1 MNRSVPAAAPT
12 LVLVLAV
19 AAVLVLAG
27 CAAPIADSSPTPN
40 AGTGDGESADAGL
53 DVRTG
58 SLPIDGNET
67 LDRTAAMLGVPIDP
81 PVVHVDDSSAGG
93 ASGVRDPS
101 SFDALVGMPFPDG
114 NDVSDELT
122 VGGAASPFAA
132 VYVAPADDS
141 SAAEIEQVLAHEL
154 VHVAQFQHRA
164 PQEVRA
170 GIPEAHRTTR
180 DAELVVTSM
189 TEGGAVYGS
198 SAYTERYDL
207 PIDPES
213 EILERL
219 YPDASVGTKLV
230 WGPYHYGA
238 QYIDSVATDPESHW
252 AVYEEPPATMRQ
264 VLHGE
269 SGDGTGTGTGAL
281 EPFEA
286 TLASDAG
293 GDTGDWN
300 RAGSETMGEFVVR
313 LVLETELTAET
324 SADAASGWVYDR
336 QLRVANADESLDGH
350 AWSVRFED
358 AANASTYAS
367 ALTSYLD
374 ARADSSERAGNASTT
389 TTSSGVVNAT
399 WYTDDYAF
407 AVAAP
412 DERTVTLLGGPEAFV
427 EAASVDV
434 TADADV
440 SLSVSDAREETAT
453 ATVRSVAAP
462 DLDPGPD
469 PVVGAIAAQ
478 TPTNGMPA
486 PERGSR

>member
-1 MNRSVPAAAPT
+1 MNRPVPAAAPT
-12 LVLVLAV
+12 LVLAV

-27 CAAPIADSSPTPN
+27 CAAPVADSSPPQN
-40 AGTGDGESADAGL
+40 VGDGESADTGL
-53 DVRTG
+53 EVRTG

-114 NDVSDELT
+114 NDVGGELT

-132 VYVAPADDS
+132 VYVTPTDES
-141 SAAEIEQVLAHEL
+141 SAAEIEQVLVHEL

-164 PQEVRA
+164 PQQVRA
-170 GIPEAHRTTR
+170 AIPEAHRTTR
-180 DAELVVTSM
+180 DAELVVTSL

-198 SAYTERYDL
+198 SVYTERHDL
-207 PIDPES
+207 AIDPET

-219 YPDASVGTKLV
+219 YPNASVGTKLV

-238 QYIDSVATDPESHW
+238 QYIDSVAADPDSHW
-252 AVYEEPPATMRQ
+252 EVYEAPPVTMRQ

-269 SGDGTGTGTGAL
+269 TDETGETAL

-286 TLASDAG
+286 TLAD
-293 GDTGDWN
+293 DDGDWD
-300 RAGSETMGEFVVR
+300 RTRSETMGEFVVR
-313 LVLETELTAET
+313 LVLETELPAET

-358 AANASTYAS
+358 SSNASTYAT

-374 ARADSSERAGNASTT
+374 ARADSTEGTVSAVDPSNASAAN
-389 TTSSGVVNAT
+389 SSEAVESNAT

-407 AVAAP
+407 AVSAP

-427 EAASVDV
+427 EAASVAA

-440 SLSVSDAREETAT
+440 RLSTTGPRDENAT
-453 ATVRSVAAP
+453 TRSIAAP
-462 DLDPGPD
+462 DPA
-469 PVVGAIAAQ
+469 VGAVDGP
-478 TPTNGMPA
+478 TSTNGIVA
-486 PERGSR
+486 P

>member
-1 MNRSVPAAAPT
+1 MNRPEPAAAST
-12 LVLVLAV
+12 LVLVLV
-19 AAVLVLAG
+19 LAAVLVLAG
-27 CAAPIADSSPTPN
+27 CAAPVADSSPTPN
-40 AGTGDGESADAGL
+40 AGSGESTDAGL

-81 PVVHVDDSSAGG
+81 PVVHVDDSTAGG

-114 NDVSDELT
+114 DDVGDELT

-132 VYVAPADDS
+132 VYVTPADDS

-198 SAYTERYDL
+198 SVYTERYDL
-207 PIDPES
+207 PIDPET

-219 YPDASVGTKLV
+219 YPNASVGTKLV

-269 SGDGTGTGTGAL
+269 SGDGTGTL

-286 TLASDAG
+286 TLASD
-293 GDTGDWN
+293 DSDETGDWKTA
-300 RAGSETMGEFVVR
+300 RRETMGEFVVR

-358 AANASTYAS
+358 ASNASTYAS

-374 ARADSSERAGNASTT
+374 ARADSSERAENASATN
-389 TTSSGVVNAT
+389 SSGGVASNAT

-407 AVAAP
+407 TVAAP
-412 DERTVTLLGGPEAFV
+412 DERTVTLLGGPETFV
-427 EAASVDV
+427 EAASVET
-434 TADADV
+434 TASADIR
-440 SLSVSDAREETAT
+440 LSVIDTREETVT
-453 ATVRSVAAP
+453 ATTRSIAASALDPAP
-462 DLDPGPD
+462 DRA
-469 PVVGAIAAQ
+469 VAAQ
-478 TPTNGMPA
+478 TPTNAMVA